1 MPLINSYN
9 LYQRLMDY
17 WNETMQDDCYLIYET
32 GWQNS
37 IQPREVKK
45 IKNTNGKL
53 VWPKE
58 SFDYLKGKKRFK
70 SDLMP
75 ANFLIKKY
83 FSNEQDTID
92 SLQRDLSSAEHD
104 LKEMI
109 EDNNGE
115 EGYLFDVIEGE
126 GEKQKITA
134 KSIKDRLKEIDE
146 DSNYEDECKIL
157 KNCNKLLE
165 KIANI
170 KNKLKTSQDELNTK
184 IENKYPKIKN
194 DEIKSLVI
202 EDKWLYFFST
212 VAQDEL
218 DRVSEKLSE
227 RIGELAE
234 RYDKPLPELNKEI
247 VKLTSKVDEHLKK
260 MIKS

>member
-1 MPLINSYN
+1 M
-9 LYQRLMDY
+9 
-17 WNETMQDDCYLIYET
+17 
-32 GWQNS
+32 
-37 IQPREVKK
+37 
-45 IKNTNGKL
+45 
-53 VWPKE
+53 
-58 SFDYLKGKKRFK
+58 
-70 SDLMP
+70 
-75 ANFLIKKY
+75 
-83 FSNEQDTID
+83 
-92 SLQRDLSSAEHD
+92 
-104 LKEMI
+104 
-109 EDNNGE
+109 
-115 EGYLFDVIEGE
+115 
-126 GEKQKITA
+126 
-134 KSIKDRLKEIDE
+134 
-146 DSNYEDECKIL
+146 
-157 KNCNKLLE
+157 E